1 MLRLF
6 FIRLST
12 WGRSI
17 IHAIAQP
24 GRRWK
29 GSIKQWFTLAL
40 LSTQSA
46 TGLAESQSQILWRE
60 TESKNKPKIRRVA
73 RFSPPLFC
81 WPMFLNPFIQ
91 LWRNPALIILDR
103 PLLSPF
109 PTFLAVPPITICA
122 VFYSRCCSFFHLC
135 FLQTIVPPGP
145 MWPLVSGQAARPST
159 YVSQMLTVSGAVV
172 SPTTIAP
179 LLDTFPIPVRLLPR
193 CLFIP
198 PKGC

>member
-1 MLRLF
+1 MLKQF
-6 FIRLST
+6 FTKQSI
-12 WGRSI
+12 WERSI
-17 IHAIAQP
+17 IHAIARHGQ
-24 GRRWK
+24 RWK
-29 GSIKQWFTLAL
+29 ALTKPWSTLVS
-40 LSTQSA
+40 LSTQSVI
-46 TGLAESQSQILWRE
+46 G
-60 TESKNKPKIRRVA
+60 SKNKLKIRRVA
-73 RFSPPLFC
+73 RRLPPLFC

-103 PLLSPF
+103 PLF
-109 PTFLAVPPITICA
+109 PPLPALLAVPPITVCA
-122 VFYSRCCSFFHLC
+122 VFYSCRCSLFHLS

-145 MWPLVSGQAARPST
+145 MWPLVSEQAARPST

-179 LLDTFPIPVRLLPR
+179 LLNAFPIQVRLLPR